1 MYLCL
6 HKLTSKY
13 RKIIILIF
21 SQTVY
26 KAGRKSRVIIS
37 SFSTVGSAIN
47 FFIHSLKWYVL
58 KKILLRPC
66 WVFLNWVPFLFL
78 VYASIKSSHTEVFL
92 GKGAETC
99 SKFTEE
105 YPCRSAISIKLLC
118 SFIEISLRHGCSPV
132 NLLHNF
138 RTPFLK
144 NNSEWLLLRFPIM

>member
-13 RKIIILIF
+13 RKRIILIF

-26 KAGRKSRVIIS
+26 KAGSHHQQF
-37 SFSTVGSAIN
+37 FSTVDSAIN
-47 FFIHSLKWYVL
+47 FFIHSLKRYVL

-138 RTPFLK
+138 STPFLK
-144 NNSEWLLLRFPIM
+144 NTSKWLLLEYTL